1 MPRSQRSIQA
11 FAKVSKPLGDGQATS
26 NKRKH
31 TFDARDASP
40 EPAIN
45 RKKQRL
51 QLLTPPETPTKALK
65 HAIANLSLSPI
76 PLPALKVTKRKRAAT
91 PDIDTPPTSPDP
103 EDFEDMRHTT
113 DVSFEIEDL
122 MNLNSAFLTALA
134 LHYAH
139 HGSASPVD
147 VRTLTP
153 SVTKAWGKRKAT
165 IEDVR
170 LCLGVTAS
178 RNTKRNA
185 FILSNYGNGRICI
198 EMGGKKQRKGFMYQG
213 FNETEMRQQF
223 ETNLERAWKS
233 WTDKEDT
240 KAFIQDLPLAEITKC
255 SSLVKLEPTLA
266 KGQQRLEQVLG
277 PKELRHLKRRKVTF
291 AEEPADAVKEE
302 EASIPSAEPMEVE
315 PAAAKPA
322 TTTTTR
328 GLDLLNRIQQ
338 KQHALSLLPAGP
350 SKDQQNHTRALQRV
364 EEILTILDLLAA
376 GKGTGSRVSFPL
388 PPLIQ
393 SIQASLRSPMD
404 KEEVQRV
411 LDIMVE
417 EVAKGFVK
425 IVGFGGVRAC
435 VVNRIMR
442 PRPEVLRERIEEAA
456 KY

>member
-1 MPRSQRSIQA
+1 MARAQTSIQA
-11 FAKVSKPLGDGQATS
+11 FARVSKPLGDGQATS

-31 TFDARDASP
+31 TTDARDHDP
-40 EPAIN
+40 EPVVN

-65 HAIANLSLSPI
+65 HAIANLSLSAIPI
-76 PLPALKVTKRKRAAT
+76 PALKVSKRKRAAT
-91 PDIDTPPTSPDP
+91 PDIDTPSTSPHS
-103 EDFEDMRHTT
+103 EDFEDTRHAT
-113 DVSFEIEDL
+113 DVPPEIEDL

-134 LHYAH
+134 LHSAH

-165 IEDVR
+165 IEDIR
-170 LCLGVTAS
+170 LCLGVTGAK
-178 RNTKRNA
+178 NAKRNV
-185 FILSNYGNGRICI
+185 FILSNYGNGRTCI
-198 EMGGKKQRKGFMYQG
+198 EMEGKKQRRGFMYQG
-213 FNETEMRQQF
+213 FDETEMRQQF
-223 ETNLERAWKS
+223 ESNLERAWKKWS
-233 WTDKEDT
+233 DKGDT
-240 KAFIQDLPLAEITKC
+240 KSFIQTLPLAETTKC

-266 KGQQRLEQVLG
+266 KDQQRLEQVLG
-277 PKELRHLKRRKVTF
+277 PKESRHPKRRKVTF
-291 AEEPADAVKEE
+291 AEEPVEIKKEE
-302 EASIPSAEPMEVE
+302 DVSVPAAEPMELE
-315 PAAAKPA
+315 SAAPKPA
-322 TTTTTR
+322 TTAAR
-328 GLDLLNRIQQ
+328 GFDLLTRIQQ

-350 SKDQQNHTRALQRV
+350 SQAQQNHTRALQRV

-404 KEEVQRV
+404 KDEVQRV

-425 IVGFGGVRAC
+425 IVGFGNVRAC

-442 PRPEVLRERIEEAA
+442 PRPEILRERIELAG

>member
-1 MPRSQRSIQA
+1 MARSQTYIHA

-31 TFDARDASP
+31 TRDIRDSSP
-40 EPAIN
+40 EPAVN

-65 HAIANLSLSPI
+65 HAIANLSLSAI

-91 PDIDTPPTSPDP
+91 LDIETPPTSPDP
-103 EDFEDMRHTT
+103 EDFEGIHHAT
-113 DVSFEIEDL
+113 DVPLEIEDL

-134 LHYAH
+134 LQYAH

-147 VRTLTP
+147 IRTLTP

-165 IEDVR
+165 VEDIT

-178 RNTKRNA
+178 KNTKRNA
-185 FILSNYGNGRICI
+185 FVLSNYGNGRVCV
-198 EMGGKKQRKGFMYQG
+198 ELGGKKQRKGFMYQG

-223 ETNLERAWKS
+223 ELNLERAWKKWS
-233 WTDKEDT
+233 AKGDT
-240 KAFIQDLPLAEITKC
+240 KAFIQDLPRAEIRKC

-266 KGQQRLEQVLG
+266 KGQQRLDQVLG
-277 PKELRHLKRRKVTF
+277 PKESRHLKRRKVTF
-291 AEEPADAVKEE
+291 AEEPATVKKEE
-302 EASIPSAEPMEVE
+302 DVSVPAAEPVEVE
-315 PAAAKPA
+315 SATQKPA
-322 TTTTTR
+322 TSATR
-328 GLDLLNRIQQ
+328 GLDLLTRIQQ
-338 KQHALSLLPAGP
+338 KQHALSLLPTGP
-350 SKDQQNHTRALQRV
+350 SQDQQNHTRALQRV

-393 SIQASLRSPMD
+393 SIQASLRSPME

-435 VVNRIMR
+435 VVNRILR
-442 PRPEVLRERIEEAA
+442 PRPEVLRERIEQAG

>member
-1 MPRSQRSIQA
+1 MARKQTSIQA

-31 TFDARDASP
+31 ATQARDSSP
-40 EPAIN
+40 EPAVN

-51 QLLTPPETPTKALK
+51 QLVTPPETPTKALK
-65 HAIANLSLSPI
+65 HAIANLSLSAI
-76 PLPALKVTKRKRAAT
+76 PLPALKVAKRKRAAT
-91 PDIDTPPTSPDP
+91 AGIDTPPTSP
-103 EDFEDMRHTT
+103 ESEYYENIHHAS
-113 DVSFEIEDL
+113 DVPLEIEDL

-153 SVTKAWGKRKAT
+153 SVTNAWGKRKAT
-165 IEDVR
+165 IEDIR
-170 LCLGVTAS
+170 LCLAVTS
-178 RNTKRNA
+178 SKNTKRNA

-223 ETNLERAWKS
+223 ESNLERAWKKWS
-233 WTDKEDT
+233 DKEDT

-255 SSLVKLEPTLA
+255 SSLVKLEPSLA
-266 KGQQRLEQVLG
+266 KGEQRLDQVLG
-277 PKELRHLKRRKVTF
+277 PKESRHMKRRKVTF
-291 AEEPADAVKEE
+291 AEELVEVKKEDDAPVPA
-302 EASIPSAEPMEVE
+302 AEPMEVE
-315 PAAAKPA
+315 SAAPKPA
-322 TTTTTR
+322 TTAAR

-338 KQHALSLLPAGP
+338 KQHVLSLLPAGP
-350 SKDQQNHTRALQRV
+350 SQDQQNHTRALQRV

-442 PRPEVLRERIEEAA
+442 PRPEVLRGRIEEAG